1 MGLFGN
7 KYNKI
12 KRSDINDAVC
22 ELEKAQQKELQD
34 IEARNTEI
42 EKNMVMGRKS
52 KDRTLQLALA
62 KRINMLKAENQKAAK
77 RIQYL
82 NGNIQAMNRLKTAL
96 DERDFIVNNSKLP
109 LNKLL
114 SNPTQLRKF
123 LNGVTINK
131 QKQEAILG
139 DTLDIFEENEENY
152 VEDERIYGVNKND
165 DSLLAMFESEN
176 NFEDAVN
183 FGMDDVSEAKPN
195 NLDDYQ

>member
-12 KRSDINDAVC
+12 KRGDVVDAIV
-22 ELEKAQQKELQD
+22 ELEKSQQKELQD
-34 IEARNTEI
+34 IETRNAEI

-52 KDRTLQLALA
+52 KDRNLQIALA
-62 KRINMLKAENQKAAK
+62 KRINMLKAENTKAAK

-82 NGNIQAMNRLKTAL
+82 NGNIQALNQLKTAL
-96 DERDFIVNNSKLP
+96 DEREFIVNNSKLP

-114 SNPTQLRKF
+114 SNPAQLRKF

-139 DTLDIFEENEENY
+139 DTLDVFEENEENY

-165 DSLLAMFESEN
+165 DSLLAMFEEEN
-176 NFEDAVN
+176 GFDDALN
-183 FGMDDVSEAKPN
+183 FGEDETASKKADGQLN
-195 NLDDYQ
+195 